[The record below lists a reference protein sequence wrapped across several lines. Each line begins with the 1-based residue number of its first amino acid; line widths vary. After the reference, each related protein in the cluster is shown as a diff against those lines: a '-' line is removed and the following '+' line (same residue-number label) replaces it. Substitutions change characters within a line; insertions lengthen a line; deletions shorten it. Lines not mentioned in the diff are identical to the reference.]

1 MPETKT
7 KPATSDHGDRYAEM
21 SQRLN
26 KLSTIGAS
34 GITLLSIATMFG
46 HWRALAAIAAIQ
58 VVTIAFNIW
67 VTLWLLPRRGRS
79 AEVIRTAFNL
89 ASAVAMGRLA
99 EWPIP
104 SWFWLPFV
112 ALAYDHLDEKAARW
126 ILVAMCAA
134 LDVFALV
141 DGINWIYPLSFTLLA
156 VFCSEMSRVR
166 FGVIREMLSRS
177 DSQRLQIEAAHAEL
191 REAHVHLTTEV
202 DARKRME
209 LELRQAQ
216 KLEAVGRLAAGV
228 AHEINTPVQFV
239 NDSMHFLRDA
249 ARDVVPVIQ
258 KYQLL
263 RQTAAQYAPLRDAAE
278 ELGRLEEAA
287 DLQYVLENAPAA
299 IDRCQEGVDRVATIV
314 RSLKA
319 FAHPDRK
326 EMMAT
331 DLNQAI
337 GSTLTISRH
346 EYKMVADVE
355 TAFGDLPLVTC
366 HAGEVNQVILNIVV
380 NAAHAIEESVKS
392 TGGRGLIRITTA
404 ADGDHVD
411 VTISDNGPG
420 IPPEIRDRIFDPFF
434 TTKEVGKGTGQGLA
448 IARTV
453 IDRHGGRLTFE
464 STVGQGT
471 TFRMRL
477 PVTPAQRSAADA
489 A

>member
-1 MPETKT
+1 MPENE
-7 KPATSDHGDRYAEM
+7 PNTSPHGDRYAEV
-21 SQRLN
+21 SQRLY
-26 KLSTIGAS
+26 KVTTIGAT
-34 GITLLSIATMFG
+34 GITLLTIATTFG
-46 HWRALAAIAAIQ
+46 HWRALAMIAVIQ
-58 VVTIAFNIW
+58 VLIVAINTW

-79 AEVIRTAFNL
+79 AEMVRMAFNL
-89 ASAVAMGRLA
+89 TAAVVVSRLA
-99 EWPIP
+99 EWSVPT
-104 SWFWLPFV
+104 WFWLPFV
-112 ALAYDHLDEKAARW
+112 ALAFDHLDAKAARW
-126 ILVAMCAA
+126 ILVALCAA
-134 LDVFALV
+134 LDVFALI
-141 DGINWIYPLSFTLLA
+141 DGIPWIYPVSFTLLA

-166 FGVIREMLSRS
+166 FGVIREMLSSS
-177 DSQRLQIEAAHAEL
+177 DAQRAELESAHAKL
-191 REAHVHLTTEV
+191 HEAHLRLTAEV

-249 ARDVVPVIQ
+249 ARDVLPVIHQ
-258 KYQLL
+258 YQLL
-263 RQTAAQYAPLRDAAE
+263 RQAAAQHPPLRAAAE
-278 ELGRLEEAA
+278 ELTRLEEAA
-287 DLQYVLENAPAA
+287 DFEYVLENGPAA
-299 IDRCQEGVDRVATIV
+299 IERCQEGIDRVATIV

-326 EMMAT
+326 EMTAT

-337 GSTLTISRH
+337 GSTLTISKH

-355 TAFGDLPLVTC
+355 TAFGELPLVTC
-366 HAGEVNQVILNIVV
+366 HVGEVNQVILNIVV
-380 NAAHAIEESVKS
+380 NAAHAIEEAVKAN
-392 TGGRGLIRITTA
+392 GGRGLIRIATVPA
-404 ADGDHVD
+404 GDHVE

-420 IPPEIRDRIFDPFF
+420 IPAEIRDRIFDPFF

-453 IDRHGGRLTFE
+453 IDQHGGKLTFE

-471 TFRMRL
+471 TFRIRL
-477 PVTPAQRSAADA
+477 PVTPVEKPAADA